1 MPDSSR
7 IILAQSADDAR
18 ALSYDKGLAQAR
30 NNRAVVEIIHGNS
43 ELAIDYF
50 QQALVIREKLG
61 DKKGMASIYNNIGN
75 TEESRGNYIAALD
88 YLQRSL
94 RLREELQDTVRVAR
108 CSYNISLVH
117 EAMGN
122 YPEALDYVLK
132 YLSIFETLGDEQ
144 EIANAHNLLGNI
156 KRELGRNDE
165 VLDHYEK
172 ALHLR
177 EKLGEEWEMAPI
189 YLNLGSINNAFAE
202 TRIMEENYDSIL
214 VFSAKSLEY
223 YDKALVLSIKL
234 KNEALES
241 SCYNNIGLLYKNMGS
256 YYKATNEE
264 NASSESWQKAL
275 DYLNRS
281 LEIRERM
288 KNRHAIMEV
297 YNGMGD
303 VFRRQGDMEKALD
316 YTQRYMAIAQALD
329 APKFIQM
336 GHKDLSRI
344 YADKQDF
351 KKAYKHRREYDRL
364 RYDRF
369 NEQRTKEIQRKEVL
383 YGDQKIQQE
392 IIQKKQELL
401 LRDAKLHRATL
412 LRNSLLGGAGAL
424 LALAILLFKGYSLKT
439 QTNKELQKKNSIIE
453 AERQRSEELLLNILP
468 AHTAEELK
476 QNGKARAKRYESVT
490 VMFTD
495 FEAFTHA
502 AAVCDPEE
510 LVDEL
515 DRCFSAFDK
524 ITEKYGI
531 EKIKTIGDSY
541 MCAGGVPI
549 SNESHATDVVKA
561 AMEMLDFIK
570 KPGKSGQLD
579 FNVRIGIHTGPVVA
593 GIVGSRKFAYDIWGD
608 TVNTAARLEQ
618 TCEPNKIN
626 ISKSTYDLVKK
637 EFICSSRGAIAV
649 KNKGNVE
656 MYFVEKA
663 VK

>member
-223 YDKALVLSIKL
+223 YEQALALSIKL

-241 SCYNNIGLLYKNMGS
+241 SCYNNIGLLYKNMGT

-264 NASSESWQKAL
+264 NASSESWQ
-275 DYLNRS
+275 
-281 LEIRERM
+281 
-288 KNRHAIMEV
+288 
-297 YNGMGD
+297 
-303 VFRRQGDMEKALD
+303 KALD